1 MLNSKSHNAESS
13 QPIWGEHSMRS
24 YKEISLWKNVT
35 KKEWDDWKWQV
46 QNRITTVD
54 QLKEV
59 VNLSPDEE
67 AGVHESLKI
76 LRMAISPYFAMLMD
90 PDDPHDPIRM
100 QAVPTI
106 QETDFSA
113 SDMEDPL
120 FEDIDSPVHG
130 ITHRYPDRVLFLVT
144 DMCGNYCRHCTRRRM
159 AGQTDHQMT
168 KETIDAAIKYI
179 KEHEEVRDVLLS
191 GGDCLLVSDEFLE
204 DIIKRLRAIDHVEIV
219 RLGSRAPCTLPQRI
233 TPELCKML
241 SKYHPIWLNTHFNH
255 PKEITPESKKAVE
268 MLVNHG
274 IPVGN
279 QSVLLKGINDCPTI
293 MKKLVHELVKIRCRP
308 YYYYQCDLS
317 KGLEHFRTSVEKGI
331 EIAEALRG
339 HTSGFAVPTFILDGP
354 GGGGKIPISPQY
366 LISMSDKRVV
376 LRNYEGGTFSY
387 PQPKDR
393 VSVCPPTCKLCE
405 RYPNVESTEGVA
417 GVLSGK
423 KMCLIPEG
431 TLREARRKAIQKKK

>member
-1 MLNSKSHNAESS
+1 
-13 QPIWGEHSMRS
+13 MRS

-35 KKEWDDWKWQV
+35 KNQWDDWKWQV

-59 VNLSPDEE
+59 VNLTPDEE

-130 ITHRYPDRVLFLVT
+130 LTHRYPDRVLFLIT

-159 AGQTDHQMT
+159 AGQTDHQMS

-179 KEHEEVRDVLLS
+179 KGHQEIRDVLIS
-191 GGDCLLVSDEFLE
+191 GGDALLVSDEFLE
-204 DIIKRLRAIDHVEIV
+204 DVIKRLKAIDHVEIV

-255 PKEITPESKKAVE
+255 PKEITPESKRAVE
-268 MLVNHG
+268 MLVDHG

-393 VSVCPPTCKLCE
+393 VSVCPPSCKLCE
-405 RYPNVESTEGVA
+405 KYENVESKEGVA
-417 GVLSGK
+417 GVLSGR

-431 TLREARRKAIQKKK
+431 TLREARRKAIQRKK

>member
-1 MLNSKSHNAESS
+1 
-13 QPIWGEHSMRS
+13 MRS
-24 YKEISLWKNVT
+24 YKDISLWKNVT

-46 QNRITTVD
+46 QNRITTVE

-67 AGVHESLKI
+67 SGVHESLKI

-90 PDDPHDPIRM
+90 PDDPHDPVRM

-113 SDMEDPL
+113 SDMVDPL

-130 ITHRYPDRVLFLVT
+130 LTHRYPDRVLFLVT

-179 KEHEEVRDVLLS
+179 KEHQEIRDVLLS

-241 SKYHPIWLNTHFNH
+241 STYHPIWLNTHFNH
-255 PKEITPESKKAVE
+255 PKEITPESKRAVE
-268 MLVNHG
+268 MLVDHG

-405 RYPNVESTEGVA
+405 KFANVESKEGVA

>member
-1 MLNSKSHNAESS
+1 
-13 QPIWGEHSMRS
+13 MRS

-59 VNLSPDEE
+59 VNLTPDEE

-120 FEDIDSPVHG
+120 FEEIDSPVHG
-130 ITHRYPDRVLFLVT
+130 LTHRYPDRVLFLIT
-144 DMCGNYCRHCTRRRM
+144 DMCGSYCRHCTRRRM
-159 AGQTDHQMT
+159 AGQTDHQMS

-179 KEHEEVRDVLLS
+179 KGHQEIRDVLIS
-191 GGDCLLVSDEFLE
+191 GGDGLLVSDEFLE

-255 PKEITPESKKAVE
+255 PKEITPESKRAVE
-268 MLVNHG
+268 MLVDHG

-393 VSVCPPTCKLCE
+393 VSVCPPTCNLCE
-405 RYPNVESTEGVA
+405 KYPNVESKEGVA
-417 GVLSGK
+417 GVLSGR
-423 KMCLIPEG
+423 KMCLVPEG